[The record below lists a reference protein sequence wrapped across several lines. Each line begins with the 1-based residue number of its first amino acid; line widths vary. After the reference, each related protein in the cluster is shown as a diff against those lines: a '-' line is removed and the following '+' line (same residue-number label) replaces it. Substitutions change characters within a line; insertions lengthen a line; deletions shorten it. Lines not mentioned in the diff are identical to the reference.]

1 MAHLNGIDISNW
13 QAGIDLSAVPCDFVI
28 AKATEGTYY
37 VSPDCSRQVEQALK
51 LGKKVGV
58 YHYANAGNAASEADF
73 FVNNCKNWIGK
84 VVWALDWEAQNNGLF
99 GSGSASQKWIKKFC
113 DRVLERT
120 GVEPLVY
127 IQASSLNEVKNIGD
141 RGLWVAQYA
150 SNSATG
156 YQSTPWNEGA
166 YACAIRQ
173 YTSAGRLS
181 GYSGALDLNKF
192 YGDRAAWDKYV
203 GKSSSVKP
211 APDPE
216 PDEPKTP
223 ASSTYTV
230 RSGDTLSGIAAMYG
244 TTYQELA
251 ELNGISDPD
260 LIYPGQKIKVTGK
273 ASGSSGKP
281 SSASRTYTVKSG
293 DTLSGIAS
301 KYGTTWQ
308 KLRDLN
314 GLDNPNLIYPG
325 QVLKVTGKTSSSRT
339 YTVKSGDNLST
350 IAQNLGTTVNAL
362 VSKNGISNPNLI
374 YPGQVLKY

>member
-13 QAGIDLSAVPCDFVI
+13 QAGIVLSAVPCDFVI

-58 YHYANAGNAASEADF
+58 YHYANAGNATSEADF

-99 GSGSASQKWIKKFC
+99 GSGSASQKWIKQFC

-127 IQASSLNEVKNIGD
+127 IQASSLNEVRNIGD

-192 YGDRAAWDKYV
+192 YGDKSAWDKYV

-211 APDPE
+211 APIPE

-244 TTYQELA
+244 TTYQKLA
-251 ELNGISDPD
+251 EINGISDPN
-260 LIYPGQKIKVTGK
+260 LIYPGQKIKITGE
-273 ASGSSGKP
+273 ASGSSDKP
-281 SSASRTYTVKSG
+281 SSASQTYTVKSG

-314 GLDNPNLIYPG
+314 GLANPNLIYPG
-325 QVLKVTGKTSSSRT
+325 QVLKVTGKASSSRT

-362 VSKNGISNPNLI
+362 VNKNGISNPNLI

>member
-37 VSPDCSRQVEQALK
+37 VSPDCSRQVEQALS

-58 YHYANAGNAASEADF
+58 YHYANAGNATSEADF

-99 GSGSASQKWIKKFC
+99 GSGSASQKWIKQFC

-120 GVEPLVY
+120 GVEPIVY
-127 IQASSLNEVKNIGD
+127 IQASSLNEVKNIGN

-156 YQSTPWNEGA
+156 YQSSPWNEGA
-166 YACAIRQ
+166 YTCAIRQ

-192 YGDRAAWDKYV
+192 YGDKTAWDKYV
-203 GKSSSVKP
+203 GKASSVKP

-230 RSGDTLSGIAAMYG
+230 RNGDTLSGIAAMYG
-244 TTYQELA
+244 TTYQKLA

-260 LIYPGQKIKVTGK
+260 LIYPGQKIKITGK
-273 ASGSSGKP
+273 ASGSSSKP
-281 SSASRTYTVKSG
+281 SSTSQTYTVKSG

-314 GLDNPNLIYPG
+314 GLANPNLIYPG
-325 QVLKVTGKTSSSRT
+325 QVLKVTGKASSSRT

-362 VSKNGISNPNLI
+362 ASKNGISNPNLI